1 MSVVNRMLLDID
13 RRRAAAA
20 GTGATAT
27 SDVRSVSS
35 SPRAKANASINAGT
49 LLIGAALVLV
59 VAALLWSRPRDS
71 QTAAVVA
78 TTVLPSAPAPEP
90 AATASAPVVA
100 APNPVES
107 TVAKTSPAREP
118 LQPADRLKLSMQLSA
133 LVADAPTEP
142 VAKPAREVKPSV
154 TPSAPAVSA
163 PPPAQAP
170 APTPTQAPSRTTI
183 TTQPVRQVASDETI
197 AAARL
202 LWNDGARA
210 GALSTLRDALATA
223 EATKTQ
229 KAIAPLARELARLE
243 VVDGRPQ
250 EGLELLKRLENEF
263 AEDADAWALRGN
275 AEQRLGLHADAAQS
289 HLIAL
294 RIRPNEGKWMIGAA
308 ISLAALGKMNEAQ
321 NWAERARE
329 LNAVTPAIATYL
341 QQLGIAT
348 RR

>member
-20 GTGATAT
+20 SAGTAT
-27 SDVRSVSS
+27 TADVRSVSS
-35 SPRAKANASINAGT
+35 TPKKTSTAISPRT
-49 LLIGAALVLV
+49 LWIGAVLVLV
-59 VAALLWSRPRDS
+59 LAALLWLRPPS
-71 QTAAVVA
+71 TQPAPPAETAAPVAAVTPVASESA
-78 TTVLPSAPAPEP
+78 TTNTAPSATKA
-90 AATASAPVVA
+90 
-100 APNPVES
+100 
-107 TVAKTSPAREP
+107 SPAREP

-133 LVADAPTEP
+133 LVADAPKEQS
-142 VAKPAREVKPSV
+142 AKPAREVKSPT
-154 TPSAPAVSA
+154 TPIASA
-163 PPPAQAP
+163 
-170 APTPTQAPSRTTI
+170 APTPTPSPTSTQVQSPPQGQGRTTV
-183 TTQPVRQVASDETI
+183 TMQPVRQVASDETI

-202 LWNDGARA
+202 LWNDGSRA

-243 VVDGRPQ
+243 VADGQPQ
-250 EGLELLKRLENEF
+250 AGLALLKRLENEF
-263 AEDADAWALRGN
+263 TEDADAWALRGN

-308 ISLAALGKMNEAQ
+308 ISLAAMGKMNEAQ
-321 NWAERARE
+321 SWAERARE

-341 QQLGIAT
+341 QQLGIST